1 MWRQSASWSRVQNSQ
16 GEFSTW
22 KCFEFT
28 GYNFSISFFLQT
40 TGVKPQFETFGTINM
55 MYASI
60 AVLRVLALKTG
71 PSQIW
76 KDYTKFESH
85 LEERMKTEIYTKVR
99 KILLF
104 PLLHVVLYQMTSI
117 FLKAPCGFSKN
128 YSYTHCLWHHF
139 HAFSHYVI
147 RSVTSVRTRIHN
159 NPNFLTA
166 QHSPTAN

>member
-1 MWRQSASWSRVQNSQ
+1 M
-16 GEFSTW
+16 
-22 KCFEFT
+22 
-28 GYNFSISFFLQT
+28 
-40 TGVKPQFETFGTINM
+40 KPQFETFGTINM

-117 FLKAPCGFSKN
+117 FLKYISKG
-128 YSYTHCLWHHF
+128 T
-139 HAFSHYVI
+139 
-147 RSVTSVRTRIHN
+147 
-159 NPNFLTA
+159 
-166 QHSPTAN
+166 

>member
-1 MWRQSASWSRVQNSQ
+1 M
-16 GEFSTW
+16 
-22 KCFEFT
+22 
-28 GYNFSISFFLQT
+28 SFYLQT

-99 KILLF
+99 KKIYSFLF
-104 PLLHVVLYQMTSI
+104 YM
-117 FLKAPCGFSKN
+117 FPCIK
-128 YSYTHCLWHHF
+128 
-139 HAFSHYVI
+139 
-147 RSVTSVRTRIHN
+147 
-159 NPNFLTA
+159 
-166 QHSPTAN
+166 